1 MYITKNQASK
11 GGWGMKIG
19 DKKLKNIFYRILTHI
34 FFDKK
39 RKTLKLDSRYYKS
52 RIKSIKLATEINIKM
67 QEIIEEQ
74 RNLEIE
80 RINNLKSSEEV
91 LKYIAIQKVNEK
103 YKI

>member
-1 MYITKNQASK
+1 MY
-11 GGWGMKIG
+11 IG
-19 DKKLKNIFYRILTHI
+19 DKRLKNVFYRILTHI

-39 RKTLKLDSRYYKS
+39 RKILKLDSLHYNS
-52 RIKSIKLATEINIKM
+52 AIKSIKLATKIHIKM
-67 QEIIEEQ
+67 QEIIKEQ